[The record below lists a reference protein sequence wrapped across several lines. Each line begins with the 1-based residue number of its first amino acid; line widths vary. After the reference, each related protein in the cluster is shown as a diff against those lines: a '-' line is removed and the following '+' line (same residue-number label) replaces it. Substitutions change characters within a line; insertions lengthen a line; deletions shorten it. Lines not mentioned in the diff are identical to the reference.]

1 MTSEQ
6 ARDYFEFL
14 ADLGHTKHYGSLEAT
29 RMLVDMCQIDAGSYV
44 LDVGCG
50 VGATPV
56 YLAKKIGCRVMG
68 VDLVEKMVAQSR
80 AWAQAEG
87 LTDLL
92 EFKVADAL
100 DLPFEDN
107 TFDAVIM
114 ESVNIFFDDKMPA
127 LREYLRMTRPGGYVG
142 MTEMTWLK
150 SPSLEM
156 EKAFKD
162 MVFATAMEAEGWMN
176 LLKDAG
182 LQEVVGGGYRMD
194 VKKESRG
201 RIERYGRWRMAKV
214 VPKMIGM
221 LIGDRRARKFVSAGT
236 GALSRDMLEVI
247 GFGVYV
253 GRKG

>member
-1 MTSEQ
+1 MTSEL

-29 RMLVDMCQIDAGSYV
+29 RMLIDRCQIDAGSYV

-56 YLAKKIGCRVMG
+56 YLAKNIGCRVMG

-87 LTDLL
+87 LTDHL
-92 EFKVADAL
+92 EFRVADAL

-114 ESVNIFFDDKMPA
+114 ESVNIFLDDKASAMP
-127 LREYLRMTRPGGYVG
+127 EYIRVARPGGFVG

-150 SPSLEM
+150 SPSSEM
-156 EKAFKD
+156 EKAFQD
-162 MVFATAMEAEGWMN
+162 MVFATAMEANGWLN
-176 LLKDAG
+176 LLKEAG
-182 LQEVVGGGYRMD
+182 LVEVAGGGYRMD
-194 VKKESRG
+194 VRKESRG
-201 RIERYGRWRMAKV
+201 RIERYGRWRVAKV

-221 LIGDRRARKFVSAGT
+221 LFGDRRARKFISGGT
-236 GALSRDMLEVI
+236 GAISRNMLDVI
-247 GFGVYV
+247 GYGVYV